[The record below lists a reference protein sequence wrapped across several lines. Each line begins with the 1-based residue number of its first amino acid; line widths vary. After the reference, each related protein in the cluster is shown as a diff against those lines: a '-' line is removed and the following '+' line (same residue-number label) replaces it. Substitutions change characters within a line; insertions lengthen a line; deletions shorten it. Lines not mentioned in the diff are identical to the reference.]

1 MTRCTNLLIV
11 LLALSL
17 AVLPGCQSGPAD
29 TTGQKSDGFP
39 APSKDS
45 VYRASM
51 KALIQSGFVPDYD
64 ESSERVGV
72 ITTRWNV
79 QLQPFSGAGRRD
91 KATVTIN
98 EVPGHESYF
107 RVETNV
113 IREQNV
119 NVKRPGEAIYAEW
132 ENPARMPEL
141 ENLIT
146 RRIEMSFLP
155 GNASEE
161 WRGNRGFDDRSP
173 RLRDLDP
180 KEPEKKEGPFGLPPL
195 ELPDLGG

>member
-1 MTRCTNLLIV
+1 MTRCTKLLAP

-17 AVLPGCQSGPAD
+17 LVLPACESNQKAD
-29 TTGQKSDGFP
+29 PLGQKSDGFP
-39 APSKDS
+39 APGKES

-51 KALIQSGFVPDYD
+51 KALIESGFVPDYD
-64 ESSERVGV
+64 ESSEDVGV

-79 QLQPFSGAGRRD
+79 QLQPFAGTGRRD
-91 KATVTIN
+91 KATVKIT
-98 EVPGHESYF
+98 EVDAHDSYF

-119 NVKRPGEAIYAEW
+119 NVKNPSDHVYAEW
-132 ENPARMPEL
+132 ENPARVAEV

-146 RRIEMSFLP
+146 RRIEMAFLP
-155 GNASEE
+155 GSASSE
-161 WRGNRGFDDRSP
+161 WRKGRGFDDRSP

-180 KEPEKKEGPFGLPPL
+180 KEPEPQEGPLGLPPL
-195 ELPDLGG
+195 ELPPLK